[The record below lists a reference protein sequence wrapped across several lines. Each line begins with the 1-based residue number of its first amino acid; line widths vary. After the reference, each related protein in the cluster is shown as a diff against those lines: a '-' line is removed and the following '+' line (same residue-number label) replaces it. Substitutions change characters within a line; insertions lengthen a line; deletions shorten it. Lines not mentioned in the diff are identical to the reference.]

1 MASHHHPCHLPAA
14 ASPASCYCHCCY
26 ATYTPC
32 LHHPPPPPDS
42 HLHHPPY
49 QPNLYSG
56 ISHLPNLNQYHDHFQ
71 EQYFQEGRQTH
82 PRVSSLLH
90 RIAALESSLRR
101 RSSQTSSSQSLR
113 DAAARTIQTHF
124 RAFLVRRSRTL
135 RQLKELA
142 SIKSTLGILKSS
154 VSERTQ
160 FDYDA
165 IYRKAMNL
173 LLKLDTIQGGDPMI
187 RDGKSSITRE
197 LNRFLDSIQ
206 GFCLETR
213 VLSSGVNM
221 RYRGNDLKSRV
232 SSSERKLGNVK
243 CGDLKRVNVEKLRG
257 LVERIDKL
265 AEELDE
271 EQGEVL
277 QVPNN
282 DSLIRKHAVPGHRS
296 GGLVKEHSRFQPK
309 VKKNVSFVEN
319 GKVYRVM
326 RRNHEPFLEEYCD
339 DTIDRDN
346 LVDAEKEL
354 EDDLCREIEYIGV
367 SSKVAEDDDDDLE
380 VRSENEGS
388 LPSSDDEKNPRN
400 CPKSKGNSER
410 KRHDQDGTD
419 DFIFHASLP
428 VKMEIRGD
436 SVDKRKKIA
445 E

>member
-1 MASHHHPCHLPAA
+1 MASHHPAA
-14 ASPASCYCHCCY
+14 ASSPASCYCHCCY

-71 EQYFQEGRQTH
+71 EHYFQEGRQTQ
-82 PRVSSLLH
+82 PTVSSLLR

-113 DAAARTIQTHF
+113 DVAARTIQTHF
-124 RAFLVRRSRTL
+124 RAFLVRRSRAL

-142 SIKSTLGILKSS
+142 SIKSILGILKSS
-154 VSERTQ
+154 VSERTH
-160 FDYDA
+160 FDFDA

-187 RDGKSSITRE
+187 RDGKSSISRE

-206 GFCLETR
+206 GFCVERR
-213 VLSSGVNM
+213 VLGSGVNL

-232 SSSERKLGNVK
+232 SSPQRKLDNVK

-271 EQGEVL
+271 QQGEVL

-282 DSLIRKHAVPGHRS
+282 DSLIRKHGVSGHSS
-296 GGLVKEHSRFQPK
+296 GGLVKEHSRVQPK

-319 GKVYRVM
+319 GKVYRVT
-326 RRNHEPFLEEYCD
+326 RRNHKPFLEEYCD
-339 DTIDRDN
+339 GSIDRDN
-346 LVDAEKEL
+346 LVDGEKEL
-354 EDDLCREIEYIGV
+354 EDDL
-367 SSKVAEDDDDDLE
+367 S
-380 VRSENEGS
+380 
-388 LPSSDDEKNPRN
+388 RN
-400 CPKSKGNSER
+400 
-410 KRHDQDGTD
+410 
-419 DFIFHASLP
+419 
-428 VKMEIRGD
+428 
-436 SVDKRKKIA
+436 
-445 E
+445 

>member
-1 MASHHHPCHLPAA
+1 MASHHHPAA
-14 ASPASCYCHCCY
+14 ASSPASCYCHCCY

-71 EQYFQEGRQTH
+71 EHYFQEGRQTQ
-82 PRVSSLLH
+82 PTVSSLLR

-113 DAAARTIQTHF
+113 YAAARTIQTHF

-154 VSERTQ
+154 VSERTH
-160 FDYDA
+160 FDFDA

-173 LLKLDTIQGGDPMI
+173 LLKLDTIQG
-187 RDGKSSITRE
+187 
-197 LNRFLDSIQ
+197 
-206 GFCLETR
+206 FCVERR
-213 VLSSGVNM
+213 VLASGVNL

-232 SSSERKLGNVK
+232 SSPQRKLDNVK

-271 EQGEVL
+271 Q
-277 QVPNN
+277 Q
-282 DSLIRKHAVPGHRS
+282 
-296 GGLVKEHSRFQPK
+296 
-309 VKKNVSFVEN
+309 EN
-319 GKVYRVM
+319 GKVYRVT
-326 RRNHEPFLEEYCD
+326 RRNHKPFLEEYCD
-339 DTIDRDN
+339 GSIDRDN
-346 LVDAEKEL
+346 LVDEEKEL
-354 EDDLCREIEYIGV
+354 EDDLCREIEEIGL
-367 SSKVAEDDDDDLE
+367 SSRVAEDDDDDLE
-380 VRSENEGS
+380 VHSENEGS
-388 LPSSDDEKNPRN
+388 LPSSDGEKNPRN
-400 CPKSKGNSER
+400 CSKSNGDSER
-410 KRHDQDGTD
+410 KRHGQDGTD
-419 DFIFHASLP
+419 DFIFHAPLP
-428 VKMEIRGD
+428 AKMEIRGD